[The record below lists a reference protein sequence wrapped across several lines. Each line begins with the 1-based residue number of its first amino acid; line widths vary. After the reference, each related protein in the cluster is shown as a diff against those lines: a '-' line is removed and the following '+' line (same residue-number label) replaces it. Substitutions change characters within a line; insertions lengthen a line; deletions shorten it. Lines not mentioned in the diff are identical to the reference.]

1 MHYFFLGNTPA
12 LSRLEVET
20 LVGVRLDPITESIMS
35 LEVEIDAT
43 TLGYKLGG
51 TRKISHELT
60 VIATDTLEQELIK
73 LITAD
78 QGGKNVA
85 VTSYLPKESYTL
97 SLINLKK
104 AVSLTRPIRLV
115 SMDTDEHELIMLSHQ
130 HVSEFNLIPVGEG
143 LTSISKT
150 VWIYD
155 AEDWIARDRRKP
167 YRDIKRGMLPPKVAR
182 IMVNLATRGNSGL
195 TLADPFCGTGTVLTE
210 AVLVGQNVI
219 GSDTNPEAI
228 PGTKSNLEW
237 LASVP
242 NSPLKS
248 RSYHLYELDATHF
261 SEKVERVDCI
271 ATEPYMGPLLDDRN
285 PSSLDRI
292 KNIARGL
299 DKLYRGAFKS
309 FHASLPTGGRVV
321 MSIPSFHV
329 YGRVIDT
336 ISIDTLASLGYN
348 YVDSVAYGKPGAT
361 VVRNITI
368 LEKK

>member
-20 LVGVRLDPITESIMS
+20 LVGDKLDPITDSIMS
-35 LEVEIDAT
+35 LEAEIDAT
-43 TLGYKLGG
+43 ALGYKLGG
-51 TRKISHELT
+51 TRKISHELS
-60 VIATDTLEQELIK
+60 VVATDTLEQELIK
-73 LITAD
+73 TVSSDAL
-78 QGGKNVA
+78 GKNVA
-85 VTSYLPKESYTL
+85 ITSYFPKDSLTL

-104 AVSLTRPIRLV
+104 SVSLTRPIRLV
-115 SMDTDEHELIMLSHQ
+115 SMDTAEHELIMLSHQ
-130 HVSEFNLIPVGEG
+130 HVSEFNLIPVGDG

-182 IMVNLATRGNSGL
+182 IMVNLATRGKSGL

-219 GSDTNPEAI
+219 GSDTNPEAVK
-228 PGTKSNLEW
+228 GSETNLAW
-237 LASVP
+237 IASTPNLKIVNCKLLLA
-242 NSPLKS
+242 
-248 RSYHLYELDATHF
+248 DATHF
-261 SEKVERVDCI
+261 HEAVASCDCI

-285 PSSLDRI
+285 PSSLNRL
-292 KNIARGL
+292 KNVAKGL

-309 FHASLPTGGRVV
+309 FHASLPHGGRVV

-348 YVDSVAYGKPGAT
+348 YIDSIAYGKPGAT

>member
-12 LSRLEVET
+12 LSRLEIET
-20 LVGVRLDPITESIMS
+20 LVGDKLELTTDNIASLDKE
-35 LEVEIDAT
+35 LDFA
-43 TLGYKLGG
+43 TLGSKLGG
-51 TRKISHELT
+51 TRKISQELT
-60 VIATDTLEQELIK
+60 IVATDSLEPELIK
-73 LITAD
+73 IVSSDAL
-78 QGGKNVA
+78 GKNVA
-85 VTSYLPKESYTL
+85 ITSYFPKESLAL

-115 SMDTDEHELIMLSHQ
+115 SMDTNEHELIMLSHQ
-130 HVSEFNLIPVGEG
+130 HVTEFNLIPVGEG

-150 VWIYD
+150 IWIYD

-182 IMVNLATRGNSGL
+182 VMVNLATCGKTGL

-210 AVLVGQNVI
+210 AVLVGQNVV

-228 PGTKSNLEW
+228 TGSRSNLEW
-237 LASVP
+237 VLSTP
-242 NSPLKS
+242 NLRPTTYAL
-248 RSYHLYELDATHF
+248 HIADATHF
-261 SEKVERVDCI
+261 SDKVARVDCI
-271 ATEPYMGPLLDDRN
+271 ATEPYMGPLLDERN

-309 FHASLPTGGRVV
+309 FHPSLPKGGRVV

-329 YGRVIDT
+329 YGRVIET
-336 ISIDTLASLGYN
+336 ISIDTQASLGYN
-348 YVDSVAYGKPGAT
+348 YIDSVAYGKPGAT